1 MKRKI
6 NITISDV
13 ASKSWT
19 FENLKSFTSFLK
31 NEIKFWEK
39 QSALVSQQHAYFS
52 QGGQLQHTLNTI
64 NDWKDKIDTWDD
76 ATLQQQIA
84 HLQSSYINNFRSY
97 WLWSGHPF
105 VSAWIES
112 CKISNETGQ
121 AFIDVILKGQ
131 VNNQQNLNYFKGN
144 LLAYEFIMQDEST
157 ITQRRNS
164 EKQSTN
170 QLRDRLDTS
179 TNELIAEADEF
190 KEDYK
195 VWFENTQTQI
205 NEEQAK
211 KLTEFNTF
219 IADSNA
225 KIEELEKTYHE
236 KLRLEKPAKYWNTKA
251 LSYKTQGI
259 IWSCIL
265 GGFLLC
271 GIVGFGYL
279 FDKWLEAK
287 SIGIEL
293 NSVQGILMFA
303 TIITVYAFLI
313 KSISKMV
320 FSSFHLQRDA
330 EEREQLTHVY
340 LALANENGAIDEE
353 SRKIV
358 LQALF
363 SRVDSGLLHKDSSP
377 TMPGIV
383 ELVKATGANK

>member
-6 NITISDV
+6 NMTISDV

-39 QSALVSQQHAYFS
+39 QSALVSQQHTYFS

-76 ATLQQQIA
+76 VTLQQQIA
-84 HLQSSYINNFRSY
+84 HLQRSYINNFPSY

-121 AFIDVILKGQ
+121 AFIEVVAKGQ
-131 VNNQQNLNYFKGN
+131 INYLQNINYFKGN
-144 LLAYEFIMQDEST
+144 LLAYEFIMQDESA

-164 EKQSTN
+164 EKQSIN
-170 QLRDRLDTS
+170 QLRDRIDKN

-251 LSYKTQGI
+251 LDYHDSGL
-259 IWSCIL
+259 IWAWIFAFIL
-265 GGFLLC
+265 TIGAAGTSF
-271 GIVGFGYL
+271 FFYL
-279 FDKWLEAK
+279 WLNGQELALK
-287 SIGIEL
+287 L
-293 NSVQGILMFA
+293 NSLQGMIIFITLV
-303 TIITVYAFLI
+303 TIYTIMIKTV
-313 KSISKMV
+313 SKLL
-320 FSSFHLQRDA
+320 FSSFHLMRDA
-330 EEREQLTHVY
+330 EEREQLTRVY

-363 SRVDSGLLHKDSSP
+363 SRADSGLLNKDSSP